1 MWKFQRDLVAW
12 GGCSRL
18 VSHNMSFLHHS
29 LFLQHGNWSVWCKCN
44 SCSVFWRFH
53 RKLSGTSWESRN
65 LTSSVT
71 SQSSKFIPH
80 QFTAKV
86 VVATQQKKK
95 VGPWLLSSWTMGKQV
110 FQAELRFLS
119 ETSTTSRS
127 TKPMVLCHWP
137 LSEGQRLG
145 SCNKPWHPSDRFMGT
160 LCQLDPIKNAAQKCC
175 ATDPL
180 CKSLV
185 KLMAQFRNICI
196 LSTISCQLYFLHQHS
211 STKGENI
218 QHVRSSSCCHLDLIV
233 LIDLQEKVKPNS
245 DGSSPFALKGF
256 GYPSTSN
263 TCETV
268 NQPLLKIVPAASSI
282 SLESIRNNFKP
293 LPIMQVLFL
302 SFIWNGVA
310 NSTVQGTSG
319 SEYLPCAIGRAH
331 QLALCSSSQPF
342 GTGGFF
348 LKKIPHHI
356 RRSVWESPTLSST
369 RSR

>member
-1 MWKFQRDLVAW
+1 MT
-12 GGCSRL
+12 
-18 VSHNMSFLHHS
+18 SFRP
-29 LFLQHGNWSVWCKCN
+29 FHGNFVP
-44 SCSVFWRFH
+44 
-53 RKLSGTSWESRN
+53 
-65 LTSSVT
+65 
-71 SQSSKFIPH
+71 I
-80 QFTAKV
+80 
-86 VVATQQKKK
+86 
-95 VGPWLLSSWTMGKQV
+95 
-110 FQAELRFLS
+110 
-119 ETSTTSRS
+119 RS
-127 TKPMVLCHWP
+127 Y
-137 LSEGQRLG
+137 
-145 SCNKPWHPSDRFMGT
+145 
-160 LCQLDPIKNAAQKCC
+160 QKCC
-175 ATDPL
+175 PKMLCNCLSPL

-218 QHVRSSSCCHLDLIV
+218 QRVRSSSYCHLDLIV

-302 SFIWNGVA
+302 SFIRNGAA

-319 SEYLPCAIGRAH
+319 LEYLPCAIGRAH

-342 GTGGFF
+342 GSGAFFLAKNLITSVAPSENPQRCLQLAQGNPGFF
-348 LKKIPHHI
+348 F
-356 RRSVWESPTLSST
+356 RFSCN
-369 RSR
+369 

>member
-1 MWKFQRDLVAW
+1 ME
-12 GGCSRL
+12 RL
-18 VSHNMSFLHHS
+18 FEVG
-29 LFLQHGNWSVWCKCN
+29 QYRNWSVWCKCN

-71 SQSSKFIPH
+71 FQSSKFIPH

-86 VVATQQKKK
+86 VVATQPKKKK

-196 LSTISCQLYFLHQHS
+196 LSTISCQLYFLH
-211 STKGENI
+211 
-218 QHVRSSSCCHLDLIV
+218 L
-233 LIDLQEKVKPNS
+233 
-245 DGSSPFALKGF
+245 SSPTLFNQRWEHTTSQIELMLPPWPHCLDWPAGEGQAQFRWLFALCTERIWI
-256 GYPSTSN
+256 PSTSN

-268 NQPLLKIVPAASSI
+268 SQPLLKIVPAASSI

-302 SFIWNGVA
+302 SFIRNGAA

-319 SEYLPCAIGRAH
+319 LECLPCAIGRAH